1 LNDKKFIF
9 VSLPPAKGG
18 RMRTSKKDLFK
29 VFVYMQEE
37 SSQLLL
43 LSSESFMNLLRT
55 AYEMDDE
62 SHMSTMKDMLSNHTV
77 SRLLLHQ
84 LIEHLLVPSVLT
96 TFIQDIERLKSEL
109 SHMQDEAE
117 CFKSH
122 FVYYATALSHIYYVK
137 RDQRTG
143 IYALHSKSK
152 PVFYSA
158 PNEAMSY
165 IWLTTNQYGML
176 APVQHYAVDNW
187 LPNML
192 IINLVRSSD
201 LGDLLPLGYEIVISG
216 GGGVGCVTL
225 PPCKMWFKVNL
236 KGDGDRLLLLRCEMK
251 LQRPFVLL
259 TTAGDN
265 FAFVAVQMVMPS
277 FSAPSGA
284 EEKES
289 TCQIKSLP
297 VALHP
302 K

>member
-1 LNDKKFIF
+1 
-9 VSLPPAKGG
+9 
-18 RMRTSKKDLFK
+18 
-29 VFVYMQEE
+29 MQEE

-84 LIEHLLVPSVLT
+84 LIEHLLVPTVLT

-109 SHMQDEAE
+109 SHLQDEAE

-137 RDQRTG
+137 RDQSTG

-158 PNEAMSY
+158 PNEAVSY

-176 APVQHYAVDNW
+176 APVQHYAVDSW
-187 LPNML
+187 LPNTLM
-192 IINLVRSSD
+192 INLVRSSD
-201 LGDLLPLGYEIVISG
+201 LGDLLPLAYEISVYG
-216 GGGVGCVTL
+216 GGITL
-225 PPCKMWFKVNL
+225 PICKMWFKVNL
-236 KGDGDRLLLLRCEMK
+236 KSKGDRLLLLQCEMK

-265 FAFVAVQMVMPS
+265 FAFVSVQMVMPS
-277 FSAPSGA
+277 SAPNGA
-284 EEKES
+284 EENN
-289 TCQIKSLP
+289 CQIKSLP